1 MITHLE
7 SDILEWEVKWTLATI
22 IMNKV
27 SGGDEIPVELFQILK
42 DNVVE
47 VLHSLCQQIWKV
59 QQWPQDWKRSVS
71 FQSVPKKDNV
81 KEHLNYHKK
90 IAFISH
96 ATKIIL
102 KILQVRCQQYENR
115 EHPDV

>member
-1 MITHLE
+1 MPANLE
-7 SDILEWEVKWTLATI
+7 SSAVATGLEKI
-22 IMNKV
+22 SFI
-27 SGGDEIPVELFQILK
+27 
-42 DNVVE
+42 
-47 VLHSLCQQIWKV
+47 
-59 QQWPQDWKRSVS
+59 SVS
-71 FQSVPKKDNV
+71 PKERQCQRTFK
-81 KEHLNYHKK
+81 LPQK